1 MSFFRFEDP
10 WFLILLLSLPLL
22 ALREK
27 RTTNTIN
34 YSSIASLKII
44 NKYQTKIKSVLPV
57 VIKFV
62 AISLFIIALAR
73 PQEGHKRTEII
84 SQGVDIVLAIDTSG
98 SMQALDFEKNDSKV
112 TRLSVV
118 KDVVAE
124 FVKNREIDR
133 IGMVVFGANAFT
145 QCPLTL
151 DQSILLSFLDKLK
164 IGMAGD
170 ATAIGSAVGISI
182 RRLKD
187 LKSKSKVIIL
197 LTDGRNNSGPISP
210 LQAAEI
216 AKSLGI
222 KVYTI
227 GIGKYGKAPF
237 LVDSIFGK
245 RLIYQNVDIDE
256 EVLKNISKITDAAY
270 FRATN
275 LKSLR
280 DIYKQIDKLE
290 KSEAKTLDHSE
301 YKELFHYFLI
311 SGLILI
317 LIEIICLNEMD
328 SLCEININTPPYYLC
343 IKN

>member
-1 MSFFRFEDP
+1 MTFFRFEDP
-10 WFLILLLSLPLL
+10 WLLLILLSLPILI
-22 ALREK
+22 LRE
-27 RTTNTIN
+27 RTIASVIN
-34 YSSIASLKII
+34 YSSLASLKAVS
-44 NKYQTKIKSVLPV
+44 QHHSKIKAMVPIILR
-57 VIKFV
+57 FL
-62 AISLFIIALAR
+62 AITLFIIAFAR
-73 PQEGHKRTEII
+73 PQEGHKRTEIL

-98 SMQALDFEKNDSKV
+98 SMQALDFKKNETQV

-124 FVKNREIDR
+124 FVKNREMDR

-151 DQSILLSFLDKLK
+151 DQNILLSFLDKLK

-170 ATAIGSAVGISI
+170 ATAIGSAIGISA

-197 LTDGRNNSGPISP
+197 LTDGRNNSGAISP

-227 GIGKYGKAPF
+227 GVGKRGKAPF

-256 EVLKNISKITDAAY
+256 EVLNKISKMTDAKY
-270 FRATN
+270 FRATD
-275 LKSLR
+275 LKSLK
-280 DIYKQIDKLE
+280 DIYKQIDLLE
-290 KSEAKTLDHSE
+290 KSEVKSIDHSE
-301 YKELFHYFLI
+301 HKELFHYFLI
-311 SGLILI
+311 PGLIL
-317 LIEIICLNEMD
+317 LLTEIVFSNSFLRR
-328 SLCEININTPPYYLC
+328 LP
-343 IKN
+343 

>member
-1 MSFFRFEDP
+1 MTFFRFEDP
-10 WFLILLLSLPLL
+10 WLLLILLSLPILI
-22 ALREK
+22 LRE
-27 RTTNTIN
+27 RTIASVIN
-34 YSSIASLKII
+34 YSSLASLKAVS
-44 NKYQTKIKSVLPV
+44 QHHSKIKAMVPIVLRF
-57 VIKFV
+57 I
-62 AISLFIIALAR
+62 AITLFIIAFAR
-73 PQEGHKRTEII
+73 PQEGHKRTEIL
-84 SQGVDIVLAIDTSG
+84 SQGVDIVLAIDKSG
-98 SMQALDFEKNDSKV
+98 SMQALDFKKNETQV

-124 FVKNREIDR
+124 FVKNREMDR

-151 DQSILLSFLDKLK
+151 DQNILLSFLDKLK

-170 ATAIGSAVGISI
+170 ATAIGSAIGISA

-197 LTDGRNNSGPISP
+197 LTDGRNNSGAISP

-227 GIGKYGKAPF
+227 GVGKRGKAPF

-256 EVLKNISKITDAAY
+256 EVLNKISKMTDAKY
-270 FRATN
+270 FRATD
-275 LKSLR
+275 LKSLK
-280 DIYKQIDKLE
+280 DIYKQIDLLE
-290 KSEAKTLDHSE
+290 KSEVKSIDHSE
-301 YKELFHYFLI
+301 HKELFHYFLI
-311 SGLILI
+311 PGLIL
-317 LIEIICLNEMD
+317 LLTEIVFSNSFLRR
-328 SLCEININTPPYYLC
+328 LP
-343 IKN
+343 

>member
-1 MSFFRFEDP
+1 MTFFRFEDP
-10 WFLILLLSLPLL
+10 WLLLILLSLPILI
-22 ALREK
+22 LRE
-27 RTTNTIN
+27 RTIASVIN
-34 YSSIASLKII
+34 YSSLASLKAVS
-44 NKYQTKIKSVLPV
+44 QHHSKIKAMVPIVLRF
-57 VIKFV
+57 I
-62 AISLFIIALAR
+62 AITLFIIAFAR
-73 PQEGHKRTEII
+73 PQEGHKRTEIL

-98 SMQALDFEKNDSKV
+98 SMQALDFKKNETPV

-124 FVKNREIDR
+124 FVKNREMDR

-151 DQSILLSFLDKLK
+151 DQNILLSFLDKLK

-170 ATAIGSAVGISI
+170 ATAIGSAIGISA

-197 LTDGRNNSGPISP
+197 LTDGRNNSGAISP

-227 GIGKYGKAPF
+227 GVGKRGKAPF

-256 EVLKNISKITDAAY
+256 EVLNKISKMTDAKY
-270 FRATN
+270 FRATD
-275 LKSLR
+275 LKSLK
-280 DIYKQIDKLE
+280 DIYKQIDLLE
-290 KSEAKTLDHSE
+290 KSEVKSIDHSE
-301 YKELFHYFLI
+301 HKELFHYFLI
-311 SGLILI
+311 PGLIL
-317 LIEIICLNEMD
+317 LLTEIVFSNSFLRR
-328 SLCEININTPPYYLC
+328 LP
-343 IKN
+343 

>member
-1 MSFFRFEDP
+1 MTFFRFEDP
-10 WFLILLLSLPLL
+10 WLLLILLSLPILI
-22 ALREK
+22 LRE
-27 RTTNTIN
+27 RTIASVIN
-34 YSSIASLKII
+34 YSSLASLKAVS
-44 NKYQTKIKSVLPV
+44 QRHSKIKAMAPIILRF
-57 VIKFV
+57 I
-62 AISLFIIALAR
+62 AITLFIIAFAR
-73 PQEGHKRTEII
+73 PQEGHKRTEIL

-98 SMQALDFEKNDSKV
+98 SMQALDFKKNETQV

-124 FVKNREIDR
+124 FVKNREMDR

-151 DQSILLSFLDKLK
+151 DQNILLSFLDKLK

-170 ATAIGSAVGISI
+170 ATAIGSAIGISA

-197 LTDGRNNSGPISP
+197 LTDGRNNSGAISP

-227 GIGKYGKAPF
+227 GVGKRGKAPF

-256 EVLKNISKITDAAY
+256 EVLNKISKMTDAKY
-270 FRATN
+270 FRATD
-275 LKSLR
+275 LKSLK
-280 DIYKQIDKLE
+280 DIYKQIDLLE
-290 KSEAKTLDHSE
+290 KSEVKSIDHSE
-301 YKELFHYFLI
+301 HKELFHYFLI
-311 SGLILI
+311 PGLIL
-317 LIEIICLNEMD
+317 LLTEIVFSNSFLRR
-328 SLCEININTPPYYLC
+328 LP
-343 IKN
+343 